1 MVEYPMKKGLISVV
15 MSAYNSER
23 FIAESISSILNQ
35 TYEDWELI
43 LINDASSDNTL
54 EIITRLSREDPRIK
68 VIDNAKNLGLTVSL
82 NVGIKNSRGEFIARL
97 DSDDL
102 AEPSRLETQLEYL
115 HIHADVGLVGS
126 GAYLVNSFGNQI
138 GYMNVMSQQY
148 YVNKFVT
155 RLNPFIHSSILMRR
169 KALDDVGFYREK
181 FRYSQDYD
189 LILRLYDKYKLSNIP
204 LPLIRWRV
212 STGSLTMKHHTLQRV
227 YADIARELALER
239 RTSGHDSY
247 NSIDFNSLIEEMK
260 IRNQGRYLCDRAVY
274 DLMFNKK
281 YREGC
286 TQLVK
291 GISKG
296 GFPYNSFYRGITQVI
311 SRMNTS

>member
-35 TYEDWELI
+35 TYEDWELV

-115 HIHADVGLVGS
+115 HSSPRCRISRIWGLS
-126 GAYLVNSFGNQI
+126 CEQLWE
-138 GYMNVMSQQY
+138 
-148 YVNKFVT
+148 
-155 RLNPFIHSSILMRR
+155 P
-169 KALDDVGFYREK
+169 D
-181 FRYSQDYD
+181 
-189 LILRLYDKYKLSNIP
+189 
-204 LPLIRWRV
+204 
-212 STGSLTMKHHTLQRV
+212 RV
-227 YADIARELALER
+227 YECNVTAI
-239 RTSGHDSY
+239 
-247 NSIDFNSLIEEMK
+247 
-260 IRNQGRYLCDRAVY
+260 LC
-274 DLMFNKK
+274 
-281 YREGC
+281 E
-286 TQLVK
+286 
-291 GISKG
+291 
-296 GFPYNSFYRGITQVI
+296 
-311 SRMNTS
+311 

>member
-115 HIHADVGLVGS
+115 HIHPDVGLVGS

-148 YVNKFVT
+148 
-155 RLNPFIHSSILMRR
+155 
-169 KALDDVGFYREK
+169 
-181 FRYSQDYD
+181 
-189 LILRLYDKYKLSNIP
+189 
-204 LPLIRWRV
+204 
-212 STGSLTMKHHTLQRV
+212 
-227 YADIARELALER
+227 
-239 RTSGHDSY
+239 
-247 NSIDFNSLIEEMK
+247 
-260 IRNQGRYLCDRAVY
+260 LC
-274 DLMFNKK
+274 K
-281 YREGC
+281 
-286 TQLVK
+286 
-291 GISKG
+291 
-296 GFPYNSFYRGITQVI
+296 
-311 SRMNTS
+311 